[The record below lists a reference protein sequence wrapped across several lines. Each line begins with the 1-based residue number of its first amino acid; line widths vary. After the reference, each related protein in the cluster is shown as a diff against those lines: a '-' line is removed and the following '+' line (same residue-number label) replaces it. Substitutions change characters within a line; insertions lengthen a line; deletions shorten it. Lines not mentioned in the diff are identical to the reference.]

1 MNFSKFHAD
10 NKFGL
15 VIDMCSMAAQAMHGN
30 RIANSTDGV
39 QLEIERSAKGSGDVN
54 CHIFVIFNSQFNNMD
69 SQLESVQY

>member
-1 MNFSKFHAD
+1 MNLSKFHAD

-15 VIDMCSMAAQAMHGN
+15 VIDMCPMAAKAMHGN

-39 QLEIERSAKGSGDVN
+39 QLEIERSAKGSGDLN
-54 CHIFVIFNSQFNNMD
+54 CHIVVIFNSQFNIMD